1 MCICLVYLAAIFEE
15 QGSAATMQTPLMIML
30 AAGLLLGLAAG
41 FVMHRSDYCVAGMFR
56 DLFLFR
62 STLLPR
68 TLVLLVGLSLV
79 LFELVRLSG
88 LVAFPFPFFG
98 PPSGVNL
105 VGGFLFGIGM
115 VLAGGCVVG
124 TLYKLGAGRFPS
136 LLALI
141 GLVAGSTLY
150 AFVHPGWAA
159 FSRMLALPTRAV
171 TLPQLLG
178 LPPWLLTVP
187 VGCLLLGLV
196 FVWFRQ
202 GRLRQHGVV
211 EGYLQPW
218 QAALGLALIGVAS
231 VLLLGM
237 PMGIT
242 TSYSKVG
249 AMLLTGVA
257 PELVAGTPYF
267 QLQPLNYLPPLG
279 GGPLTGGPGPL
290 LDGVALVQFPLIIG
304 IAAGSALSALLLGEW
319 QLHLRLP
326 WRQVL
331 SALLGGLLMGL
342 ASRMA
347 PACNIWHLF
356 GGLPI
361 LAMQSLLFLAGLLPG
376 AWLGGL
382 LLTRLVM
389 PPVAE

>member
-1 MCICLVYLAAIFEE
+1 MLT
-15 QGSAATMQTPLMIML
+15 TMVTAHLFM
-30 AAGLLLGLAAG
+30 LLGGLVLGAVAG
-41 FVMHRSDYCVAGMFR
+41 FLMHRSDFCVTSMFR

-62 STLLPR
+62 STLQLR
-68 TLVLLVGLSLV
+68 TLVLLVAVSLL
-79 LFELVRLSG
+79 LFELIRFSG
-88 LVAFPFPFFG
+88 LVRFPFPFFG
-98 PPSGVNL
+98 PPSVANL
-105 VGGFLFGIGM
+105 LGGFLFGVGM

-141 GLVAGSTLY
+141 GLIVGSTLY
-150 AFVHPGWAA
+150 AFLHPAWAA
-159 FSRMLALPTRAV
+159 FSREIAFPTKALTI
-171 TLPQLLG
+171 PQLFH
-178 LPPWLLTVP
+178 LPPWLLTLP
-187 VGCLLLGLV
+187 LSLLLLTAV
-196 FVWFRQ
+196 VVWFRQ
-202 GRLRQHGVV
+202 GKLRLAGYVDA
-211 EGYLQPW
+211 YLQPW
-218 QAALGLALIGVAS
+218 KAALGLALISACS

-242 TSYSKVG
+242 TSYSKAG
-249 AMLLTGVA
+249 AMLLQALAPECVAGVA
-257 PELVAGTPYF
+257 YF

-279 GGPLTGGPGPL
+279 GGPLTGGPGPA
-290 LDGVALVQFPLIIG
+290 LDGVALVQFPLIFG
-304 IAAGSALSALLLGEW
+304 IVAGSALSALLLGEW
-319 QLHLRLP
+319 RMQVRLP

-361 LAMQSLLFLAGLLPG
+361 LAMQSMLFLAGLLPG

-389 PPVAE
+389 PAAAE

>member
-1 MCICLVYLAAIFEE
+1 
-15 QGSAATMQTPLMIML
+15 MQTPLIIML
-30 AAGLLLGLAAG
+30 AVGLLLGLGAG

-62 STLLPR
+62 RTLLLK

-88 LVAFPFPFFG
+88 LVTVPFPFFG

-136 LLALI
+136 LLALV
-141 GLVAGSTLY
+141 GLIVGSTLY
-150 AFVHPGWAA
+150 AFIHPAWAA
-159 FSRMLALPTRAV
+159 FSRMFALPTKAV
-171 TLPQLLG
+171 TLPQLLS
-178 LPPWLLTVP
+178 LPPWLLTIP
-187 VGCLLLGLV
+187 TGCLLLGLV
-196 FVWFRQ
+196 LIWFRQ
-202 GRLRQHGVV
+202 GLLRQNGVV
-211 EGYLQPW
+211 DGYLQPW
-218 QAALGLALIGVAS
+218 QAALWLALIGTVS
-231 VLLLGM
+231 VLVLGM

-242 TSYSKVG
+242 TSYSKAG
-249 AMLLTGVA
+249 ALLLQA
-257 PELVAGTPYF
+257 FSPELVAGIPYF

-279 GGPLTGGPGPL
+279 GGPLTGGPGPA

-319 QLHLRLP
+319 RMHLRLP
-326 WRQVL
+326 WRQVV

-382 LLTRLVM
+382 LLNRLVL
-389 PPVAE
+389 PAAAE